1 MFYHLLQDQH
11 KNNHQ
16 ECNYQKDNAEDKA
29 NWRRDQ
35 VDLLIKLLREKITE
49 YNKQNNKYVQFGIS
63 PTGIYKNGDGVV
75 TYDDEGTAITTGSDT
90 NGQEHYASYLF
101 CDTVKWCNLGWI
113 DYLLPQSYWARS
125 HPLAHY
131 EKVMGWWDQVL
142 KYKNVNLYSGI
153 GLYMADISGNT
164 YSWKTDYFELY
175 KDLKNVSDYEYVDGA
190 SIYNFHTL
198 RTLRDKEDKRS
209 AKQIENGIKAWTKR
223 VPPAQIKSF
232 EKKELEA
239 PQNLE
244 INDGILSFDKV
255 EGAKFYIIYGSRED
269 LIFDSEEILDIIG
282 NPEKN
287 ERIEW
292 IININQKYVLGVRA
306 ISYSNFL
313 GKKSI
318 EIETDIPTDT
328 TKTDSPSDQ
337 SFAQKNIVSIMILC
351 YLLILLF

>member
-1 MFYHLLQDQH
+1 MGFL
-11 KNNHQ
+11 
-16 ECNYQKDNAEDKA
+16 
-29 NWRRDQ
+29 W
-35 VDLLIKLLREKITE
+35 LIYLVILIL
-49 YNKQNNKYVQFGIS
+49 GIL
-63 PTGIYKNGDGVV
+63 I
-75 TYDDEGTAITTGSDT
+75 
-90 NGQEHYASYLF
+90 
-101 CDTVKWCNLGWI
+101 
-113 DYLLPQSYWARS
+113 R
-125 HPLAHY
+125 
-131 EKVMGWWDQVL
+131 
-142 KYKNVNLYSGI
+142 
-153 GLYMADISGNT
+153 
-164 YSWKTDYFELY
+164 
-175 KDLKNVSDYEYVDGA
+175 A

-198 RTLRDKEDKRS
+198 STLRDKEDKIS

-232 EKKELEA
+232 EKEELEA

-269 LIFDSEEILDIIG
+269 LIFESEEILDIIG

-292 IININQKYVLGVRA
+292 MINFNQKYELGVRA

-337 SFAQKNIVSIMILC
+337 SFAQKNIVSIMTLC